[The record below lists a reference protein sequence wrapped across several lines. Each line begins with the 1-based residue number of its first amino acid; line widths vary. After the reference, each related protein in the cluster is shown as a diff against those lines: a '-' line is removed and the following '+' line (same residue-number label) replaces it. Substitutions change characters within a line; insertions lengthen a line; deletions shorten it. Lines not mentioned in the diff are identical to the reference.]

1 MRFNKDMRSRLHSL
15 PGALLLGLAV
25 TLSAQTPGD
34 AGGSSAAELG
44 QATAAMSHHGHV
56 DMGPHMKMSILR
68 EPRPGDQA
76 RAVEIVATAKA
87 ALERYK
93 DVKIAEADGFRPFL
107 PGVKQTMY
115 HYSSLANAAKSG
127 FRFDAAAPTSLLY
140 EKQAD
145 GSLRLIGA
153 MYTAPARLSEDE
165 LDRRIPLS
173 VAQWHLHVNLC
184 LPPRDRREE
193 MFRPQPRFGLQGSIT
208 TKEAC
213 DAAGGTFLP
222 RIFGWM
228 VHVYPWEGTM
238 DAIWSVAR
246 QKYIV
251 VPHEESQEHH
261 H

>member
-1 MRFNKDMRSRLHSL
+1 MDRTFSILSA
-15 PGALLLGLAV
+15 GLLLALAV
-25 TLSAQTPGD
+25 PLPAQSPANPGSP
-34 AGGSSAAELG
+34 SSQELA
-44 QATAAMSHHGHV
+44 QATGAMSHHGHE
-56 DMGPHMKMSILR
+56 DMGPHMKMSTLR
-68 EPRPGDQA
+68 DPRPGDQA

-93 DVKIAEADGFRPFL
+93 DVKNAEADGFRPFL

-115 HYSSLANAAKSG
+115 HYSSLANAAKAA
-127 FRFDAAAPTSLLY
+127 FTFDAAAPTSLLY
-140 EKQAD
+140 EKRPD
-145 GSLRLIGA
+145 GSMRLIGA
-153 MYTAPARLSEDE
+153 MYTAPARLTEDE
-165 LDRRIPLS
+165 LDKRIPLS
-173 VAQWHLHVNLC
+173 VVQWHLHVNLC
-184 LPPRDRREE
+184 LPPRDRRDE
-193 MFRPQPRFGLQGSIT
+193 MFRREPRFGLQGSIT

-246 QKYIV
+246 QKNIV
-251 VPHEESQEHH
+251 VPQAGPEEHH